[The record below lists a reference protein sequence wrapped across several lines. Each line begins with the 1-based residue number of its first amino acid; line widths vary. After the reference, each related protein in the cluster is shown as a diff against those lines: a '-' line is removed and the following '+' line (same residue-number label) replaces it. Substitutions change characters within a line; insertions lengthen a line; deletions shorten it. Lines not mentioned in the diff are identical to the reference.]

1 MRILIVEDD
10 QRTAA
15 FLERGLTE
23 AGHVVDK
30 VADGATGLA
39 MALEGIYDVLVLDRL
54 VPEMNGLDVARAL
67 RERDIQV
74 PILMLSALSNSR
86 DKIDG
91 LKAGVDDYL
100 AKPYAFV
107 ELSARLDALLRR
119 KSPSRRTNVLRVADL
134 ELDTLQ
140 RRAMRGGRRIDL
152 QHREFVLLELLMR
165 HAGQIVT
172 RAMLLEAAWPYDFE
186 PRGNI
191 VDMHIHRLRRKIE
204 DELSTPLIQTVPGA
218 GYLITAPDGAA

>member
-15 FLERGLTE
+15 FLECGLTE

-74 PILMLSALSNSR
+74 P
-86 DKIDG
+86 K
-91 LKAGVDDYL
+91 
-100 AKPYAFV
+100 
-107 ELSARLDALLRR
+107 
-119 KSPSRRTNVLRVADL
+119 
-134 ELDTLQ
+134 
-140 RRAMRGGRRIDL
+140 
-152 QHREFVLLELLMR
+152 
-165 HAGQIVT
+165 
-172 RAMLLEAAWPYDFE
+172 
-186 PRGNI
+186 
-191 VDMHIHRLRRKIE
+191 
-204 DELSTPLIQTVPGA
+204 
-218 GYLITAPDGAA
+218 

>member
-134 ELDTLQ
+134 ELDTQQ
-140 RRAMRGGRRIDL
+140 RRAIRGGRRIDL

-204 DELSTPLIQTVPGA
+204 HDLSTPLIQTVPGA
-218 GYLITAPDGAA
+218 GYLIAAPDRAE